1 MDTKFKNILDNIQ
14 QLNHS
19 DRELLKKYLNDID
32 DSEKIIDLI

>member
-19 DRELLKKYLNDID
+19 DIELLKKYLNDID